1 MKHVTFLHS
10 NYILFLHTDNKHL
23 ENIMGEKDLI
33 INNNQEV
40 TMRPLGRNSTKDVQ
54 DLSEKITKLD

>member
-1 MKHVTFLHS
+1 MKHITFLHS
-10 NYILFLHTDNKHL
+10 NYIPFLHTDNNHL
-23 ENIMGEKDLI
+23 ENMMGEKDLI
-33 INNNQEV
+33 FNNNQEV